1 MKEGISSY
9 SGREAEDRISYEGA
23 YSTSS
28 VNLSKYCVNNGS
40 SQNKI

>member
-1 MKEGISSY
+1 MKDGISSC
-9 SGREAEDRISYEGA
+9 SGSEAEDKISCEGV

-28 VNLSKYCVNNGS
+28 VNLSKYCVNKGS